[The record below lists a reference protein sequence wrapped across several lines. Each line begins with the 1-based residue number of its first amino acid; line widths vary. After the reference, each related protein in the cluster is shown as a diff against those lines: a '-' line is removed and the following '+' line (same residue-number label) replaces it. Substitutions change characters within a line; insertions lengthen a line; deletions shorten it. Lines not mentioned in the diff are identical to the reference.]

1 MKRLNR
7 IVVPI
12 GVVGIIMLLVVPV
25 PPPLLDVLIILN
37 ILFALV
43 ILLTTMF
50 IRKPLDF
57 SVFPSLLLVAT
68 LFRLGLNVASTRL
81 VLGEAYAGQVIEA
94 FGAIAV
100 GGSLIIGAVVFL
112 ILVVIQFVVVTK
124 GAERV
129 AEVGARFT
137 LDAMPG
143 KQMAID
149 ADLNAGLITD
159 AQARE
164 RRAEVAAEADFYGA
178 MDGASKFVKG
188 DAIAGLVIIIINIV
202 GGIAI
207 GMVSHGM
214 AIDEAVSTYS
224 LLTIGDGLVTQI
236 PALLMAVST
245 GMIVTRSNAETEM
258 GSEAFAQLG
267 QSVNALNIAG
277 CAAIVMAFIPGM
289 PMLPFIAIGALLVL
303 AAQRV
308 KAGKAREQAAAAADA
323 PAVETASDSTEEL
336 IERMRVHA
344 LEIQLATDVVDLVTG
359 GPDDL
364 LARVKALRRRI
375 ALDLGL
381 VVPPVRTRDSVEL
394 PLSTYVIRVAGVEA
408 GRGVVPP
415 GRLLALGQGL
425 DSLPGT
431 AVHDPVF
438 GLEGKWIPVE
448 MRHSAEFSGA
458 TVIDR
463 ASVVITHLSSV
474 IQSAAPRLLTRED
487 VRQLTDA
494 LKQVSPSAVEELT
507 PTLLSLA
514 EVQRVLQGL
523 LAERV
528 PINDLG
534 RIYEAL
540 ALRAKTSTEP
550 EGLIEAARAALG
562 PAIAARFA
570 EGGTL
575 RVIMIN
581 PLLEQSMLESLR
593 PGDDGMQIVFEP
605 DRMEAVI
612 ESVRQAAT
620 AAASGDG
627 GEPVLVC
634 APTLRAAVRRMVSAQ
649 TDGLPVLSYTE
660 ASGGAFAIE
669 TVGVVRDAVG
679 AGAVGAGAVGV
690 LPAGGGPGGG
700 PGGAG
705 PAGAV
710 PPAQ

>member
-1 MKRLNR
+1 MNDLMRKLA
-7 IVVPI
+7 VPV
-12 GVVGIIMLLVVPV
+12 GVVGIILLLVVPV
-25 PPPLLDVLIILN
+25 PAGLLDTLIILN
-37 ILFALV
+37 IMFALV

-50 IRKPLDF
+50 VKKPLDF

-159 AQARE
+159 AEARQ

-188 DAIAGLVIIIINIV
+188 DAIAGLVIIIINLV

-207 GMVSHGM
+207 GLTEHGM
-214 AIDEAVSTYS
+214 SIDEAVGTYS

-245 GMIVTRSNAETEM
+245 GMIVTRSNAEAEM
-258 GSEAFAQLG
+258 GTAASAQLG
-267 QSVNALNIAG
+267 QSRNALAIAG
-277 CAAIVMAFIPGM
+277 CAAVVMALVPGM
-289 PMLPFIAIGALLVL
+289 PVLPFVTIGALLML

-308 KAGKAREQAAAAADA
+308 KVSQARAAAAAEAQA
-323 PAVETASDSTEEL
+323 PSPAASEQPEEL
-336 IERMRVHA
+336 IEQMRVHT
-344 LEIQLATDVVDLVTG
+344 LEILLAPDIVDLVTG

-375 ALDLGL
+375 ALDLGI

-394 PLSTYVIRVAGVEA
+394 ASSSYVIRIAGVEA
-408 GRGVVPP
+408 GRGTAPS
-415 GRLLALGQGL
+415 GALLALGQGL
-425 DSLPGT
+425 DALPGT
-431 AVHDPVF
+431 AAHDPVF
-438 GLEGKWIPVE
+438 GLEGKWIPLE
-448 MRHSAEFSGA
+448 MRHSAELAGA

-463 ASVVITHLSSV
+463 GSVIITHLSSV
-474 IQSAAPRLLTRED
+474 IHNGAARLLSRED

-494 LKQVSPSAVEELT
+494 LKRVSPSAVEELT

-514 EVQRVLQGL
+514 EIQQVLQGL
-523 LAERV
+523 LAERI
-528 PINDLG
+528 PINDLA

-540 ALRAKTSTEP
+540 ALRAKASTEP
-550 EGLIEAARAALG
+550 EGLIEAARGALG
-562 PAIAARFA
+562 PAVAARFA
-570 EGGTL
+570 EGGVL
-575 RVIMIN
+575 RVVMLN
-581 PLLEQSMLESLR
+581 PLLEQTMLESLR
-593 PGDDGMQIVFEP
+593 TGPDGTQIVFEP
-605 DRMEAVI
+605 ERLEAVI
-612 ESVRQAAT
+612 ASVTQAL
-620 AAASGDG
+620 AAAGDG
-627 GEPVLVC
+627 SEPVLVC
-634 APTLRAAVRRMVSAQ
+634 APPLRPAVRRMVAAQ
-649 TDGLPVLSYTE
+649 TDGVPVLSYTE
-660 ASGGAFAIE
+660 ATAASLTIE
-669 TVGVVRDAVG
+669 TVGVVRDA
-679 AGAVGAGAVGV
+679 ASALA
-690 LPAGGGPGGG
+690 PASD
-700 PGGAG
+700 
-705 PAGAV
+705 V
-710 PPAQ
+710 VPAQ